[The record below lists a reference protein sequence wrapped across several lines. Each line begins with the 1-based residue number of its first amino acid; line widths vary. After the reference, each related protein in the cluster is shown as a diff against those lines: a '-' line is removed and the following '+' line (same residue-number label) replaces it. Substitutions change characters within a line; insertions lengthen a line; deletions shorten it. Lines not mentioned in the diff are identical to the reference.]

1 MVVISANVA
10 DKLGIKAEEVEP
22 TTFGGAVSETISK
35 AGRVRLSPTEDT
47 QPQEVIAFI
56 KKDLSRKYG
65 DVLLGLPAMISMGMT
80 METTPE
86 EFILR
91 FKKQGATLKV
101 PHEGETKPV
110 AATRTTYPPHWIEES
125 QEDPGATVH
134 PTRAQWEEKLQHVD
148 GELKENLLDLLIVF
162 AAQFWVSG
170 YLPPIKNCRYTIDYR
185 GPPFREP
192 LIPLTKE
199 DVAYVNDYFDD
210 QIKQGLV
217 VEVSEDTH
225 RLPYVSNM
233 FLKYEEDGK
242 KRPCINYRKLNA
254 NTVKTNMPIPPKERL
269 IATFSGAD
277 FYITT
282 DCKALYTD
290 RGNRPGSNP
299 LTAPTGPAAPSQCP
313 LRVRTGHP
321 IIA

>member
-1 MVVISANVA
+1 METAERALQDPEEPPGLEASDDEDWETEETSSIPIKTCKPCRVEVYTRLNSGEDARLTAYVDPGSAATFISANVA

-47 QPQEVIAFI
+47 QPHEVIAFI
-56 KKDLSRKYG
+56 KKHLSKKYG
-65 DVLLGLPAMISMGMT
+65 DILLGLPAMISMGMA

-91 FKKQGATLKV
+91 FKKQRATLRV

-110 AATRTTYPPHWIEES
+110 AATRTTYPSHWIEES

-148 GELKENLLDLLIVF
+148 GELKENLLDLLMEF

-170 YLPPIKNCRYTIDYR
+170 YLPPIRNCRYTIDYR

-210 QIKQGLV
+210 QSSRVLSLKSRKTLTGSHMYRIC
-217 VEVSEDTH
+217 S
-225 RLPYVSNM
+225 SNM
-233 FLKYEEDGK
+233 RRMG
-242 KRPCINYRKLNA
+242 R
-254 NTVKTNMPIPPKERL
+254 
-269 IATFSGAD
+269 SGRAS
-277 FYITT
+277 TT
-282 DCKALYTD
+282 
-290 RGNRPGSNP
+290 GS
-299 LTAPTGPAAPSQCP
+299 
-313 LRVRTGHP
+313 
-321 IIA
+321 